1 MKKIVLCCT
10 GLIMI
15 NLSVIGSILLVCSGK
30 INMMLD
36 LMSNRT
42 YNNDLL
48 KNTGIVIWI
57 ILALLIITGIGC
69 IVAGFNVK
77 KDN

>member
-42 YNNDLL
+42 YYNDLL

>member
-1 MKKIVLCCT
+1 MKRIVLCCT

-57 ILALLIITGIGC
+57 ILALLIIAGIGC